1 MQIILW
7 SLRRSA
13 SGKRAMP
20 FRKQGCNAKP
30 SAGRALES
38 QPGCRE
44 FTDGC
49 RDADAEPGALGRMRA
64 SHQGSV
70 LGGFPA
76 EGRLR
81 RRKRSRIT
89 ARATAMTG
97 IA

>member
-38 QPGCRE
+38 QRVAGNLPMAAG
-44 FTDGC
+44 T
-49 RDADAEPGALGRMRA
+49 PTLSLGR
-64 SHQGSV
+64 
-70 LGGFPA
+70 
-76 EGRLR
+76 
-81 RRKRSRIT
+81 
-89 ARATAMTG
+89 
-97 IA
+97 